1 MGDLASVV
9 LDSLGEPQ
17 DRIPL
22 SADCVPLPLE
32 ITKTRGR
39 REAYKQRTASMRVW
53 SARCQCNL
61 LTVAIRIR
69 RGALKGQFNRPPGST
84 AGLAPGRRLHSEE
97 RLGPRNR
104 VRAPCRSVTSPAS
117 DITPC

>member
-32 ITKTRGR
+32 ITKTRRR

-53 SARCQCNL
+53 SARCQCNFADRCDSNP
-61 LTVAIRIR
+61 TR
-69 RGALKGQFNRPPGST
+69 RVEGAVQSSAGFDRWPGAGEAAPQRRTTGTQKPGSS
-84 AGLAPGRRLHSEE
+84 ALSK
-97 RLGPRNR
+97 
-104 VRAPCRSVTSPAS
+104 
-117 DITPC
+117 